1 MLALVALLFIFFL
14 FVVYFVN
21 KGTTLTAQEALTNYL
36 HAVISGRTEAAYYC
50 LSSVNKAKQSLQDY
64 KSSNSLGNGLI
75 AQVIGGNISFVVE
88 NIDVTGDRA
97 TAAVAMTAPD
107 FRLMI
112 HDIFQNL
119 AAAGIPEQTLEA
131 LTFVCRHISHFLDKY
146 QRDNLP
152 MQTTKETFSLIRE
165 SDGWRIDSPCLGDD
179 DRNPSPP
186 LLSP

>member
-1 MLALVALLFIFFL
+1 MLALIALLLILVL
-14 FVVYFVN
+14 FVGYLVN

-36 HAVISGRTEAAYYC
+36 HAVISGRTEAAYHY
-50 LSSVNKAKQSLQDY
+50 LSSASKAKQSLQDY

-119 AAAGIPEQTLEA
+119 GPDGIPEQTLEA
-131 LTFVCRHISHFLDKY
+131 LTFVCQHISHYLDKY
-146 QRDNLP
+146 QGEGLP
-152 MQTTKETFSLIRE
+152 MRTAKETFPLLRE
-165 SDGWRIDSPCLGDD
+165 SGGWKIKR
-179 DRNPSPP
+179 
-186 LLSP
+186 